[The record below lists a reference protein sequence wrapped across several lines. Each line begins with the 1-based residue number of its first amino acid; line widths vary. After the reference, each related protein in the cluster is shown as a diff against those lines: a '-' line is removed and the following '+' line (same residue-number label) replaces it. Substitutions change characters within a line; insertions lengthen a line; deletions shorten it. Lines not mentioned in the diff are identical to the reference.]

1 MNKTYGIDLSEDRL
15 LAMASDYLDEHNYL
29 GALRMLNK
37 NAELNGNAEDSYM
50 LYAEAYDD
58 MALYEKSVNG
68 WFKYIDYAAGG
79 DNDFSDAYEGLA
91 VNYLN
96 MGEEELAAFYYNKLL
111 VETDAE
117 LTAENRKE
125 IINNFIVTRKSPL
138 KIAWPP
144 RLADFSGE
152 MEKGVALM
160 RAGEYDGA
168 VAEFEKVDEGNKSYA
183 DARNYIAMCNIIKD
197 NCEQAEQECLKV
209 LKDSPN
215 DVRSLTMLAAVKN
228 QQKKTEESLAIANKL
243 LSLGVTQTEDMYKV
257 ATVCCE
263 NGMHEQA
270 YELFCKIEKDLAY
283 DNAVL
288 YFKAISAYN
297 CGRKRESLEAFDKIQ
312 TIYADAVTAKY
323 YQDFVRA
330 HSSPE
335 DDDYKSNPLSYFY
348 RLPDEERESN
358 IELLSAF
365 VRLSDKEAAKI
376 ADKLD
381 FTDCIRWCFD
391 EGGDHGSPELKL
403 LGLACAV
410 KGGCC
415 DDLLRDILLDAFQP
429 DSLKMNAI
437 GFIAERNCD
446 CSYGVVICHVYRR
459 VDFMTLAVGR
469 TKRKPFIKAYAMA
482 VSRFALIDPDYV
494 AYLRNAAEELYDEL
508 AEGGRLS
515 AVKNVPAL
523 AAAICA
529 RSGIGEGRD
538 ADSACALFGADRAAF
553 DVIAGKR

>member
-228 QQKKTEESLAIANKL
+228 QQN
-243 LSLGVTQTEDMYKV
+243 
-257 ATVCCE
+257 
-263 NGMHEQA
+263 N
-270 YELFCKIEKDLAY
+270 
-283 DNAVL
+283 
-288 YFKAISAYN
+288 
-297 CGRKRESLEAFDKIQ
+297 
-312 TIYADAVTAKY
+312 
-323 YQDFVRA
+323 
-330 HSSPE
+330 
-335 DDDYKSNPLSYFY
+335 
-348 RLPDEERESN
+348 
-358 IELLSAF
+358 
-365 VRLSDKEAAKI
+365 
-376 ADKLD
+376 
-381 FTDCIRWCFD
+381 
-391 EGGDHGSPELKL
+391 
-403 LGLACAV
+403 
-410 KGGCC
+410 
-415 DDLLRDILLDAFQP
+415 
-429 DSLKMNAI
+429 
-437 GFIAERNCD
+437 
-446 CSYGVVICHVYRR
+446 
-459 VDFMTLAVGR
+459 
-469 TKRKPFIKAYAMA
+469 
-482 VSRFALIDPDYV
+482 
-494 AYLRNAAEELYDEL
+494 
-508 AEGGRLS
+508 
-515 AVKNVPAL
+515 
-523 AAAICA
+523 
-529 RSGIGEGRD
+529 
-538 ADSACALFGADRAAF
+538 ADRGY
-553 DVIAGKR
+553 V